1 MHSRIFQVSTEPI
14 DKENYLNEDT
24 LQQGDGSFYD
34 YDTLCY
40 NGGIEQWKEE
50 YVANVKKKAEALTV
64 DNMLEWSSTYYLKQ
78 AVEYN
83 RESDTLDVGQAA
95 NAGIIVQHRFPYDHN
110 VGLDANLQA
119 VNEKLNELE
128 EYRTELQE
136 VEYSGG
142 MQR

>member
-78 AVEYN
+78 AVENPLDVAYHFYLDGEGSSLLHLWSLSAVVN
-83 RESDTLDVGQAA
+83 RE
-95 NAGIIVQHRFPYDHN
+95 
-110 VGLDANLQA
+110 LQ
-119 VNEKLNELE
+119 L
-128 EYRTELQE
+128 YI
-136 VEYSGG
+136 GG
-142 MQR
+142 VIDYHF